1 VCENYFVIPKI
12 KKNKMAI
19 YHCSFSVGSRSSGS
33 SSVASAAY
41 REGEKIED
49 KRTGIVHDYSR
60 KSDVIESMILAP
72 KDALEFCKNSSDLWN
87 EVERTEK
94 RKDSQLFREVTLALP
109 REQNHEQNKN
119 CVEDY
124 CTRNFTD
131 QGMVAHLSYHASKNE
146 NPHVHIMLTMRE
158 LNKNGF
164 GQKNRSWNSKENL
177 NNWRE
182 DWANTVNKHLEKNK
196 IDQSIDH
203 RSLEDQGL
211 DRTPQIHVGSSAME
225 MEKRGVTSDRGALNR
240 DIIAKNLNLIKEN
253 VQQTITEGIDHFKQR
268 FEAYKQTQVD
278 NKMKAEQ
285 ELRVKQHQKWTE
297 RQEHQRQEGPDIGF
311 TR

>member
-1 VCENYFVIPKI
+1 
-12 KKNKMAI
+12 MAI
-19 YHCSFSVGSRSSGS
+19 YHCSFSVSSRSSGS
-33 SSVASAAY
+33 SSIASAAY

-49 KRTGIVHDYSR
+49 KRTGVIHDYSR

-72 KDALEFCKNSSDLWN
+72 KNAPEFCKNSSDLWN

-109 REQNHEQNKN
+109 REQSHEQNKN

-124 CTRNFTD
+124 CTKNFTD
-131 QGMVAHLSYHASKNE
+131 QGMVAHLSYHESKNE

-158 LNKNGF
+158 LNKKGF

-182 DWANTVNKHLEKNK
+182 DWANTVNKHLEKNM

-203 RSLEDQGL
+203 RSLKGQGL
-211 DRTPQIHVGSSAME
+211 NRIPQIHVGSSAME
-225 MEKRGVTSDRGALNR
+225 MEKRGVKSERGELNR
-240 DIIAKNLNLIKEN
+240 EIIVKNLALIKEN
-253 VQQTITEGIDHFKQR
+253 IQQTITEGIDQFKQR
-268 FEAYKQTQVD
+268 FKEHKQVQQDT
-278 NKMKAEQ
+278 KLKAQQ
-285 ELRVKQHQKWTE
+285 ELRAQQRVE
-297 RQEHQRQEGPDIGF
+297 RQERQRQRSPDIGM

>member
-1 VCENYFVIPKI
+1 
-12 KKNKMAI
+12 MAI

-49 KRTGIVHDYSR
+49 KRTGIIHDYSR

-72 KDALEFCKNSSDLWN
+72 KNSPEFCKNSSDLWN

-109 REQNHEQNKN
+109 REQSHEQNKN

-131 QGMVAHLSYHASKNE
+131 QGMVAHLSYHESKNE

-158 LNKNGF
+158 LNKKGF

-182 DWANTVNKHLEKNK
+182 DWANTVNKHLEKNM

-203 RSLEDQGL
+203 RSLRDQGL
-211 DRTPQIHVGSSAME
+211 SRAPQIHVGSSAME
-225 MEKRGVTSDRGALNR
+225 MEKRGVKSERGELNR
-240 DIIAKNLNLIKEN
+240 EIIVKNLALIKEN
-253 VQQTITEGIDHFKQR
+253 IQQTITEGIDQFKQR
-268 FEAYKQTQVD
+268 FKEHKQTQQD
-278 NKMKAEQ
+278 AKLKTQQ
-285 ELRVKQHQKWTE
+285 ELRAQQRVE
-297 RQEHQRQEGPDIGF
+297 RQERQRQRSPDIGM

>member
-1 VCENYFVIPKI
+1 
-12 KKNKMAI
+12 MAI
-19 YHCSFSVGSRSSGS
+19 YHCSFSVSSRSSGS
-33 SSVASAAY
+33 SSIASAAY

-49 KRTGIVHDYSR
+49 KRTGIIHDYSR

-72 KDALEFCKNSSDLWN
+72 KNAPEFCKNSSDLWN

-109 REQNHEQNKN
+109 REQSHEQNKN

-124 CTRNFTD
+124 CTKNFTD
-131 QGMVAHLSYHASKNE
+131 KGMVAHLSYHESKNE

-158 LNKNGF
+158 LNKKGF

-182 DWANTVNKHLEKNK
+182 DWANTVNNHLEKNM

-203 RSLEDQGL
+203 RSLRDQGL
-211 DRTPQIHVGSSAME
+211 SRAPQIHVGSSAME
-225 MEKRGVTSDRGALNR
+225 MEKRGVKSERGELNR
-240 DIIAKNLNLIKEN
+240 EIIVKNLTLIKEN
-253 VQQTITEGIDHFKQR
+253 IQQTITEGIDQFKQR
-268 FEAYKQTQVD
+268 FKEHKQTQQD
-278 NKMKAEQ
+278 AKLKTQQ
-285 ELRVKQHQKWTE
+285 ELRAQQRVE
-297 RQEHQRQEGPDIGF
+297 RQERQRQRSPDIGM

>member
-1 VCENYFVIPKI
+1 
-12 KKNKMAI
+12 MAI

-49 KRTGIVHDYSR
+49 KRTGVIHDYSR
-60 KSDVIESMILAP
+60 KSDVIESIILAP
-72 KDALEFCKNSSDLWN
+72 KDAPEFCKKSSDLWN
-87 EVERTEK
+87 EVERIEK

-109 REQNHEQNKN
+109 REQSHEQNKN

-124 CTRNFTD
+124 CTKNFID
-131 QGMVAHLSYHASKNE
+131 QGMVAHLSYHESKNE

-158 LNKNGF
+158 LNKKGF

-182 DWANTVNKHLEKNK
+182 DWANTVNKHLEKNM

-203 RSLEDQGL
+203 RSLKDQGL
-211 DRTPQIHVGSSAME
+211 NRIPQIHVGSSAME
-225 MEKRGVTSDRGALNR
+225 MEKRGVKSERGELNR
-240 DIIAKNLNLIKEN
+240 EIIVKNLTLIKDN
-253 VQQTITEGIDHFKQR
+253 IQQTITEGIDQFKQR
-268 FEAYKQTQVD
+268 FKDHKQVQQD
-278 NKMKAEQ
+278 AKLKAQQ
-285 ELRVKQHQKWTE
+285 ELRAQQRVE
-297 RQEHQRQEGPDIGF
+297 RQERQRQRSPDIGM

>member
-1 VCENYFVIPKI
+1 
-12 KKNKMAI
+12 MAI

-49 KRTGIVHDYSR
+49 KRTGVIHDYSR

-72 KDALEFCKNSSDLWN
+72 KNAPEFCKNSSDLWN

-109 REQNHEQNKN
+109 REQSHEQNKN

-124 CTRNFTD
+124 CTKNFTD
-131 QGMVAHLSYHASKNE
+131 QGMVAHLSYHESKNE

-158 LNKNGF
+158 LNKKGF

-182 DWANTVNKHLEKNK
+182 DWANTVNKHLEKNM

-203 RSLEDQGL
+203 RSLKDQGL
-211 DRTPQIHVGSSAME
+211 NRIPQIHVGSSAME
-225 MEKRGVTSDRGALNR
+225 MEKRGVKSERGELNR
-240 DIIAKNLNLIKEN
+240 KIIVKNLTLIKEN
-253 VQQTITEGIDHFKQR
+253 IQQTITEGIDQFKQR
-268 FEAYKQTQVD
+268 FKEHKQVQQDAKLKTQ
-278 NKMKAEQ
+278 Q
-285 ELRVKQHQKWTE
+285 ELRAQQRVE
-297 RQEHQRQEGPDIGF
+297 RQDRQRQRSPDIGM